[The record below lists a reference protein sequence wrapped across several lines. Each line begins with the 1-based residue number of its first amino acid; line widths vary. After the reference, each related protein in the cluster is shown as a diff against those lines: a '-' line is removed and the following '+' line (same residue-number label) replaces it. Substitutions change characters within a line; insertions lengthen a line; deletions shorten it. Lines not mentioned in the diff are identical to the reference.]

1 MFFFDTCL
9 FRSSHTNSNSSRRNR
24 RRNNNN
30 GHRARVQ
37 AGLAFVD
44 RPSVVV
50 VVDMASTN
58 RCSVQ
63 ATHMSATRR
72 PVAVEEVF
80 VAVQVAHRNNNGR
93 VASRE
98 ALRGMTRSWTAGGE
112 T

>member
-1 MFFFDTCL
+1 MFFDTCL
-9 FRSSHTNSNSSRRNR
+9 FRSNHTNSNSSRRNR

-37 AGLAFVD
+37 AFVD

-98 ALRGMTRSWTAGGE
+98 ALRGTTRSWTAGGE